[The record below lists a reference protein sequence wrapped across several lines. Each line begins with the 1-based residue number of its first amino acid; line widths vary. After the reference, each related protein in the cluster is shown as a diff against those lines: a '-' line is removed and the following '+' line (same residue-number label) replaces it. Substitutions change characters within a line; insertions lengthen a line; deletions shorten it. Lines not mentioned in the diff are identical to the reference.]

1 MSRDSLLSSHMSN
14 TSDKILDS
22 VFRVLRKE
30 SVTHVLFWLMLF
42 VIFVMVDMRTST
54 LWFTVKKEFVNIGFF
69 AIIVYINIL
78 YVFPKYLE
86 HKNLLNHILTLF
98 IIALLLTPIR
108 TMVFYVLYDDQP
120 SAQSFFIANQQ
131 YIFISTFLVGMSSTI
146 YSIVRDWLK
155 SQREKQ
161 ELQKQTLKSELRF
174 LKSQINPHFLF
185 NTLNNLYAL
194 TLKKSDLAPEI
205 VLKLS
210 EMMRYMLY
218 ECNERRVPLQKEVN
232 YLKNYLELEKLRQGN
247 KFITNLEVQGEIGNQ
262 QIAPLMFIP
271 FVENSFKHGI
281 SNSISEGY
289 VNIEILVDEQDLQV
303 NIENS
308 KAISLPSPN
317 KKKSGG
323 IGLVN
328 VKRRLDL
335 LYPDEYQL
343 DIKDSPDKYRVE
355 LGLTLI

>member
-1 MSRDSLLSSHMSN
+1 MSTLVK
-14 TSDKILDS
+14 DKVMNKIFS
-22 VFRVLRKE
+22 VLRKE
-30 SVTHVLFWLMLF
+30 SATHIIFWVILFLVFTLVEGSRGDLF
-42 VIFVMVDMRTST
+42 
-54 LWFTVKKEFVNIGFF
+54 FTMKKEVINIGFF
-69 AIIVYINIL
+69 ALIVYINIV
-78 YVFPKYLE
+78 YIFPKYVE
-86 HKNLLNHILTLF
+86 NKNLLNHLLTLF
-98 IIALLLTPIR
+98 VIALLITPIK
-108 TMVFYVLYDDQP
+108 TLIIYFLHNNDPQAQATLLKDQL
-120 SAQSFFIANQQ
+120 
-131 YIFISTFLVGMSSTI
+131 YIFFSTFLVGMSSSI
-146 YSIVRDWLK
+146 YSIVRDWLR
-155 SQREKQ
+155 SQREQQ
-161 ELQKQTLKSELRF
+161 ELQKQTLTSELRF

-218 ECNERRVPLQKEVN
+218 ECNERRVPLSKEVN

-247 KFITNLEVQGEIGNQ
+247 KFKTNLIVQGEIGSQ
-262 QIAPLMFIP
+262 MIAPLMFIP

-289 VNIEILVDEQDLQV
+289 VNIEILVSDQDLQI

-308 KAISLPSPN
+308 KATSLPSPN

-328 VKRRLDL
+328 VRRRLDL
-335 LYPDEYQL
+335 LYPEEYVL
-343 DIKDSPDKYRVE
+343 DIQDSPNQYRVE
-355 LGLTLI
+355 LGLTLVH